1 MTELNV
7 LQSLFAVFYAIFWGV
22 VANAQ
27 PRWRAF
33 NWPVAFK
40 FTRTRR
46 RLAVAIWL
54 LNLAPVLVFV
64 VFLVMFRGVTLE
76 WAPSGVPWLAG
87 LQIFLAIVAAQVPFA
102 LNRLWIG
109 TLEHEPTRYYYQ
121 RSEELNLLAAHE
133 PKLDEKDEGGVA
145 ISKVWSRGNLL
156 ASTGHL
162 VVCIAAAVA
171 INQGGAWRLL
181 VGAGIVLFLIYVAVW
196 ALRSKE

>member
-1 MTELNV
+1 MPRQCTRGISWARSGGRPSYPRNWRSKMTELNV

-87 LQIFLAIVAAQVPFA
+87 LQIFLAIVAAQV
-102 LNRLWIG
+102 
-109 TLEHEPTRYYYQ
+109 
-121 RSEELNLLAAHE
+121 
-133 PKLDEKDEGGVA
+133 
-145 ISKVWSRGNLL
+145 
-156 ASTGHL
+156 
-162 VVCIAAAVA
+162 
-171 INQGGAWRLL
+171 
-181 VGAGIVLFLIYVAVW
+181 
-196 ALRSKE
+196 